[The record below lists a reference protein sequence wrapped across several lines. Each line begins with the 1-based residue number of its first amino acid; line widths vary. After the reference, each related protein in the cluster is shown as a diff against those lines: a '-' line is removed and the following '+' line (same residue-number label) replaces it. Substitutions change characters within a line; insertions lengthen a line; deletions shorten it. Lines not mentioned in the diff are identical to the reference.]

1 MGEAKSQ
8 LRKVSFLL
16 KQIIATVVKLSQIL
30 VLRECKFGELAW
42 RLEVR
47 SVVPLSTVDPSKR
60 KG

>member
-16 KQIIATVVKLSQIL
+16 KQIIATIVKLSQIL
-30 VLRECKFGELAW
+30 VLYECKFGELAS

-47 SVVPLSTVDPSKR
+47 SVVPLNTVDPSKR